1 MTSRVTK
8 IIKKNARHELA
19 TKILRGELSDPRV
32 KEILQT
38 APSNVARDGYSGKP
52 GTSGFDINLGTTNKE
67 SGGPNGRSTPYKRLI
82 VNTFNSELASRGERK
97 GKRVQVYEQKMT
109 RSWADNLAGA
119 WLNAHQN
126 DDTPYSN

>member
-1 MTSRVTK
+1 M
-8 IIKKNARHELA
+8 KNYNRCELA

-67 SGGPNGRSTPYKRLI
+67 SGGPNGRTTIYKRLI

-109 RSWADNLAGA
+109 RAWAENLAGQY
-119 WLNAHQN
+119 LNAHQR
-126 DDTPYSN
+126 DDTPYTGIC

>member
-38 APSNVARDGYSGKP
+38 APSNAKRIGFSGKE
-52 GTSGFDINLGTTNKE
+52 GSSGFSPNFGKL
-67 SGGPNGRSTPYKRLI
+67 NGRMVI
-82 VNTFNSELASRGERK
+82 NTFNNAPSSSSSAGNK
-97 GKRVQVYEQKMT
+97 KTQTVYQRMT
-109 RSWADNLAGA
+109 RAWAENLAGQY
-119 WLNAHQN
+119 LNAHQN

>member
-19 TKILRGELSDPRV
+19 TKILPGEISDPV
-32 KEILQT
+32 VEEILQT

-67 SGGPNGRSTPYKRLI
+67 SGGPNGRTTIYKRLI
-82 VNTFNSELASRGERK
+82 VNTFNNAPSSKSSAGNK
-97 GKRVQVYEQKMT
+97 KTQTVYQRMT
-109 RSWADNLAGA
+109 RAWAENLAGA

>member
-1 MTSRVTK
+1 MTTRSTK
-8 IIKKNARHELA
+8 ITHKNLRHNLA
-19 TKILRGELSDPRV
+19 TAIMRGDTSIPGV

-67 SGGPNGRSTPYKRLI
+67 SGGPNGRTTIYKRLI

-109 RSWADNLAGA
+109 RAWAENLAGRY
-119 WLNAHQN
+119 LREHN
-126 DDTPYSN
+126 YEI

>member
-8 IIKKNARHELA
+8 IIKKSARRELA
-19 TKILRGELSDPRV
+19 TKILRGDITDARV

-38 APSNVARDGYSGKP
+38 APSNASRDGYSGKP
-52 GTSGFDINLGTTNKE
+52 GTSGFDPNLGTTTKE
-67 SGGPNGRSTPYKRLI
+67 SGGPNGRSGFKRLI

-109 RSWADNLAGA
+109 RSWAENLAGA
-119 WLNAHQN
+119 WLNVHQN